1 MVEAVIYLL
10 AITAAQVVSA
20 FYVPVWGILCQT
32 VVLTVIIVRSIL
44 ADRHLNQRVL
54 LPLVL
59 VPLLRIISLA
69 MPLNDIPPIM
79 LYYLSCVLVYVAAVW
94 VVRILG
100 YTSAQVGINLRQAP
114 TQLIVAFTGIT
125 FGIAEYFILIPEPM
139 IVELTLQEIWLPAL
153 ILLVS
158 TGFMVEFVFR
168 GVLQNGITEVFGG
181 WGIVYVSLL
190 FTVTYIG
197 FLPLID
203 LILIFVVALLFGYV
217 VRKTGSI
224 VGVALSRGIWN
235 IALYL
240 IVPFLLG

>member
-20 FYVPVWGILCQT
+20 FYVPVWGILCHT
-32 VVLTVIIVRSIL
+32 VVLTVIIVRSSLVDEHFHKRLLL
-44 ADRHLNQRVL
+44 ALA
-54 LPLVL
+54 L
-59 VPLLRIISLA
+59 VPLLRIISLGI
-69 MPLNDIPPIM
+69 PLTDIPPIL
-79 LYYLSCVLVYVAAVW
+79 LYYLSYALVFVGAV
-94 VVRILG
+94 VVGGILG
-100 YTSAQVGINLRQAP
+100 YTPEQVGLSLRRFP
-114 TQLIVAFTGIT
+114 IQLVVGLTGIV
-125 FGIAEYFILIPEPM
+125 FGVAEYFILVPEPM

-153 ILLVS
+153 ILLIL
-158 TGFMVEFVFR
+158 TGFMQEFVFR
-168 GVLQNGITEVFGG
+168 GVIQYGVVEAFGG

-190 FTVTYIG
+190 FTVTHIG